1 MVDLGAGLKG
11 ASQVMKA
18 RGWEVITL
26 DIDPRFNCTITAD
39 VLTWNPLD
47 IWKYTNARQ
56 IDLLWFSMPCDEF
69 SREFM
74 PWSKTGKVPD
84 MSLVLACLK
93 IRDILQPKNWVCENV
108 KGAIKYFKP
117 FLGNYRAH
125 AGPFY
130 LWGWFAPLGK
140 VDMRTFRKKES
151 YSSSAPAER
160 AAIPYALSYS
170 MAVAIE
176 SQVALPLPNIACSG
190 QVARAATC
198 R

>member
-1 MVDLGAGLKG
+1 MPLMYDLGAGLKG
-11 ASQVMKA
+11 ASQAMKE
-18 RGWEVITL
+18 RGWEVVTL
-26 DIDPRFNCTITAD
+26 DIDPRFGCDITAD
-39 VLTWNPLD
+39 VRTWH
-47 IWKYTNARQ
+47 YTGSRRP
-56 IDLLWFSMPCDEF
+56 DLLWFSMPCDEF
-69 SREFM
+69 SRESM
-74 PWSKTGKVPD
+74 PWCKTGNVPD
-84 MSLVLACLK
+84 MSLVLACLR
-93 IRDILQPKNWVCENV
+93 IRDEMQPLNWVGENV

-117 FLGNYRAH
+117 VMGNYRFH

-130 LWGWFAPLGK
+130 LWGWFPPLGK